1 MDFNRPDV
9 YIQDISTGASPVQ
22 QASSTIGVL
31 IGAMKSGPVGEA
43 VLVSSWTE
51 FIQNF
56 ANGLETPFMKD
67 SDLPYS
73 VYGFFANGG
82 SSVYIIRVAS
92 DTVAK
97 AKIAGTLNA
106 GLSFEAKYP
115 GAVAPVVQIKKN
127 ADWTENTNEVFDVVV
142 TMSSSD
148 EGSATISEVTKDTIV
163 EAINTNMTVQNWI
176 VASADTKT
184 FTKLVEETL
193 TLTDGADGIED
204 LVDND
209 FIEALEICSTL
220 DDASFLAIPGQTS
233 TAINDGILTYCDA
246 HMLFPILD
254 MPIGSTVKATKEYR
268 KSISA
273 YGGCLAYPWGNV
285 SDPLTNGTK
294 TVPSAGHVMG
304 VYSRVIGQQ
313 GIKKAPA
320 GVDAVVKGFL
330 SLEKKLTDAEI
341 GQLNPV
347 GVICIVPRTN
357 AGIVVWGARGLNPK
371 ADMRYV
377 TDVIINYNIKKSLYA
392 GTQFAVFE
400 PNDETLWSRV
410 TATCEDFLENLRLN
424 GVLKG
429 EASEAYYVKC
439 DATNNTDA
447 TINNGFLYVEIG
459 YAPVKPA
466 EFVVIKLAHSMSS
479 ES

>member
-9 YIQDISTGASPVQ
+9 YIQDVATGASPVQ
-22 QASSTIGVL
+22 QASSTIGIL
-31 IGAMKSGPVGEA
+31 LGAMKSGPVGEP
-43 VLVSSWTE
+43 VLVSSWSE

-56 ANGLETPFMKD
+56 ANGLETPFISN

-82 SSVYIIRVAS
+82 NQLYVVRVAS
-92 DTVAK
+92 KTAAK
-97 AKIAGTLNA
+97 AKKEATTNA
-106 GLSFEAKYP
+106 GLTIEAKYE
-115 GAVAPVVQIKKN
+115 GAITPTVQIKKS
-127 ADWTENTNEVFDVVV
+127 ADWEESDNEVFDVII
-142 TMSSSD
+142 TMSNSD
-148 EGSATISEVTKDTIV
+148 DGVATITEVTKDTIV
-163 EAINTNMTVQNWI
+163 NAINTNITTQNWV
-176 VASADTKT
+176 VASGTVS
-184 FTKLVEETL
+184 KLSEETI
-193 TLTDGADGIED
+193 TLADGVDGIED
-204 LVDND
+204 LQDSDYITAMEV
-209 FIEALEICSTL
+209 CSTI

-233 TAINDGILTYCDA
+233 TTVNDGVMTYCDA
-246 HMLFPILD
+246 HLLFPILD
-254 MPIGSTVKATKEYR
+254 MPVGSTVKATKEYR
-268 KSISA
+268 KTISA
-273 YGGCLAYPWGNV
+273 YGGCLAYPWGYV

-294 TVPSAGHVMG
+294 LVPTAGHVMG

-320 GVDAVVKGFL
+320 GVDAVVKGFI
-330 SLEKKLTDAEI
+330 SMEKKLTDSDVA
-341 GQLNPV
+341 QLNPV

-357 AGIVVWGARGLNPK
+357 AGIVIWGARGLNPK

-410 TATCEDFLENLRLN
+410 TATCQDFLETLRLS
-424 GVLKG
+424 GALKG
-429 EASEAYYVKC
+429 TSDEAYYVKC

-466 EFVVIKLAHSMSS
+466 EFVVIKLAHSMDSQS
-479 ES
+479 

>member
-9 YIQDISTGASPVQ
+9 YIQDVSTGASPIQ
-22 QASSTIGVL
+22 QASSTIGIL
-31 IGAMKSGPVGEA
+31 IGAMRSGPVKDP

-56 ANGLETPFMKD
+56 ANGLDTPFMKD

-82 SSVYIIRVAS
+82 SSVYIVRVAS
-92 DTVAK
+92 DTAKKAK
-97 AKIAGTLNA
+97 ATGTLNA
-106 GLSFEAKYP
+106 GLTIEAKYP
-115 GAVAPVVQIKKN
+115 GAVAPTVQIKKN
-127 ADWTENTNEVFDVVV
+127 AEWVENTNEVFDVVV

-148 EGSATISEVTKDTIV
+148 EGVATITEVTKDTIV
-163 EAINTNMTVQNWI
+163 ESINTNLATQNWI
-176 VASADTKT
+176 VASATDLA
-184 FTKLVEETL
+184 KLQEETI
-193 TLTDGADGIED
+193 TLADGADGVED
-204 LVDND
+204 LADTD
-209 FIEALEICSTL
+209 YIEALEVCSTI

-233 TAINDGILTYCDA
+233 NAVNDGILTYCDA

-273 YGGCLAYPWGNV
+273 YGGCLAYPWGVV

-294 TVPSAGHVMG
+294 TVPTAGHVMG

-330 SLEKKLTDAEI
+330 SLEKKLTDAEM

-357 AGIVVWGARGLNPK
+357 AGIVIWGARGLNPK

-377 TDVIINYNIKKSLYA
+377 TDVIINYNIKKSLYT

-410 TATCEDFLENLRLN
+410 TATCEDFLETLRLN

-429 EASEAYYVKC
+429 TADQAYYVKC
-439 DATNNTDA
+439 DASNNTDA

-466 EFVVIKLAHSMSS
+466 EFVVIKLAHTMDSNA
-479 ES
+479 

>member
-9 YIQDISTGASPVQ
+9 YIQDVSTGASPIQ
-22 QASSTIGVL
+22 QASSTIGIL
-31 IGAMKSGPVGEA
+31 IGAMKSGPVGEPI
-43 VLVSSWTE
+43 LVSSWTE

-82 SSVYIIRVAS
+82 SSVYVVRVAS
-92 DTVAK
+92 NTAKKAK
-97 AKIAGTLNA
+97 ATGTLNT
-106 GLSFEAKYP
+106 GLQIEAKYP
-115 GAVAPVVQIKKN
+115 GAIAPTIQIKKN
-127 ADWTENTNEVFDVVV
+127 ADWAENTNEVFDVIV

-148 EGSATISEVTKDTIV
+148 EGVATITEVTKDTIV
-163 EAINTNMTVQNWI
+163 DAINSNITTQNWI
-176 VASADTKT
+176 VAKAETALT
-184 FTKLVEETL
+184 ELQEETI
-193 TLTDGADGIED
+193 TLADGADGIED
-204 LVDND
+204 LADSNY
-209 FIEALEICSTL
+209 ISALEVCSTI

-233 TAINDGILTYCDA
+233 TAVNDGILTYCDA

-254 MPIGSTVKATKEYR
+254 MPIGSTVKETKEYR

-273 YGGCLAYPWGNV
+273 YGGCLAYPWGVV

-294 TVPSAGHVMG
+294 TVPTAGHVMG

-330 SLEKKLTDAEI
+330 SMEKKLTDAEM

-347 GVICIVPRTN
+347 GVICIVSRTN
-357 AGIVVWGARGLNPK
+357 AGIVIWGARGLNPK

-377 TDVIINYNIKKSLYA
+377 TDVIINYNIKKSLYT

-410 TATCEDFLENLRLN
+410 TATCQDFLETLRLN

-429 EASEAYYVKC
+429 TADQAYYVTC

-466 EFVVIKLAHSMSS
+466 EFVVIKLAHSMTSNS
-479 ES
+479 

>member
-9 YIQDISTGASPVQ
+9 YIQDVSTGASPIQ
-22 QASSTIGVL
+22 QASATIGIL
-31 IGAMKSGPVGEA
+31 IGAMKSGPIGEP
-43 VLVSSWTE
+43 VLVSSWSE

-56 ANGLETPFMKD
+56 ANGLESPFMKD

-82 SSVYIIRVAS
+82 SQVYVVRVAS
-92 DTVAK
+92 DTAK
-97 AKIAGTLNA
+97 KATKAGTTNN
-106 GLSFEAKYP
+106 GLTLTAKYAGDVSP
-115 GAVAPVVQIKKN
+115 TVQIKKN
-127 ADWTENTNEVFDVVV
+127 AEWESSTNEVFDVVI
-142 TMSSSD
+142 TMSNSD
-148 EGSATISEVTKDTIV
+148 DGIATITEVTKDTIV
-163 EAINTNMTVQNWI
+163 DAINTNLIASNWI
-176 VASADTKT
+176 VAEKT
-184 FTKLVEETL
+184 GEINQLTEETI
-193 TLTDGADGIED
+193 TLEGGNDGIED
-204 LVDND
+204 LEDAD
-209 FIEALEICSTL
+209 FISALEVCSTI
-220 DDASFLAIPGQTS
+220 DDASFLGIPGETS
-233 TAINDGILTYCDA
+233 TAVNDGILTYCDA

-254 MPIGSTVKATKEYR
+254 MPVGSSVKDTKDYR

-273 YGGCLAYPWGNV
+273 YGGILAYPWGYV

-294 TVPSAGHVMG
+294 LVPTCGHVMG

-330 SLEKKLTDAEI
+330 SMERKLTDADI

-347 GVICIVPRTN
+347 GVVCIVPRTN
-357 AGIVVWGARGLNPK
+357 AGIVVWGARSLNPK

-377 TDVIINYNIKKSLYA
+377 TDIIINYNIKKSLYT

-410 TATCEDFLENLRLN
+410 TATCQDFLETLRLQ
-424 GVLKG
+424 GALKG
-429 EASEAYYVKC
+429 TAEEAYYVTC
-439 DATNNTDA
+439 DSSNNTDA

-479 ES
+479 GS

>member
-9 YIQDISTGASPVQ
+9 YIQDVSNGASPIQ
-22 QASSTIGVL
+22 QASSTVGIL
-31 IGAMKSGPVGEA
+31 IGAMKSGPVGEPI
-43 VLVSSWTE
+43 LVSSWTE

-56 ANGLETPFMKD
+56 ANGLDTPFMKE

-82 SSVYIIRVAS
+82 NSVYVVRVAS
-92 DTVAK
+92 STAK
-97 AKIAGTLNA
+97 KATGTGTKNTNLTFTAKN
-106 GLSFEAKYP
+106 P
-115 GAVAPVVQIKKN
+115 GNFKPTVQIKKS
-127 ADWTENTNEVFDVVV
+127 ADWVENTNDVYDVII

-148 EGSATISEVTKDTIV
+148 DGVATISEVTKDTIV
-163 EAINTNMTVQNWI
+163 KAINTDMTAKEWI
-176 VASADTKT
+176 VAEATSVLAT
-184 FTKLVEETL
+184 LSEETI
-193 TLTDGADGIED
+193 TLTDGADGITD
-204 LVDND
+204 LKDADYIN
-209 FIEALEICSTL
+209 ALEVCSTI

-233 TAINDGILTYCDA
+233 TAVNDAILTYCDA

-254 MPIGSTVKATKEYR
+254 MPVGSTVKQTKEYR

-273 YGGCLAYPWGNV
+273 YGGILAYPWGNV
-285 SDPLTNGTK
+285 ADPLTDGTK
-294 TVPSAGHVMG
+294 LVPTAGHVMG
-304 VYSRVIGQQ
+304 VYSRVIGAQ

-330 SLEKKLTDAEI
+330 SMEKKLTDAEI

-347 GVICIVPRTN
+347 GVVCIVPRTN
-357 AGIVVWGARGLNPK
+357 AGIVIWGARGLNPK

-377 TDVIINYNIKKSLYA
+377 TDVIINYNIKKSLYS

-400 PNDETLWSRV
+400 PNDESLWSRV
-410 TATCEDFLENLRLN
+410 KATCEDFLENLRLN

-429 EASEAYYVKC
+429 SKEEAYFVTC

-479 ES
+479 GS

>member
-9 YIQDISTGASPVQ
+9 YIQDVSTGASPIQ
-22 QASSTIGVL
+22 QASSTIGIL
-31 IGAMKSGPVGEA
+31 IGAMRSGPVKDP

-56 ANGLETPFMKD
+56 ANGLDTPFMKD

-82 SSVYIIRVAS
+82 SSVYIVRVAS
-92 DTVAK
+92 ATAEKAK
-97 AKIAGTLNA
+97 ATGTLNA
-106 GLSFEAKYP
+106 GLTIEAKYP
-115 GAVAPVVQIKKN
+115 GAVAPTIQIKKS
-127 ADWTENTNEVFDVVV
+127 ADWIENTNEVFDVVV
-142 TMSSSD
+142 TMNSSD
-148 EGSATISEVTKDTIV
+148 EGVATITEVTKDTIV
-163 EAINTNMTVQNWI
+163 EAINTNLATQNWI
-176 VASADTKT
+176 VASATDLA
-184 FTKLVEETL
+184 KLQEETI
-193 TLTDGADGIED
+193 TLADGADGVED
-204 LVDND
+204 LADTD
-209 FIEALEICSTL
+209 YIEALEVCSTI

-233 TAINDGILTYCDA
+233 NAVNDGILTYCDA

-273 YGGCLAYPWGNV
+273 YGGCLAYPWGVV

-294 TVPSAGHVMG
+294 TVPTAGHVMG

-330 SLEKKLTDAEI
+330 SLEKKLTDAEM

-357 AGIVVWGARGLNPK
+357 AGIVIWGARGLNPK

-377 TDVIINYNIKKSLYA
+377 TDVIINYNIKKSLYT

-410 TATCEDFLENLRLN
+410 TATCEDFLETLRLN

-429 EASEAYYVKC
+429 TADQAYYVKC
-439 DATNNTDA
+439 DASNNTDA

-466 EFVVIKLAHSMSS
+466 EFVVIKLAHTMDSNA
-479 ES
+479 

>member
-9 YIQDISTGASPVQ
+9 YIQDVSTGASPIQ
-22 QASSTIGVL
+22 QASATIGIL
-31 IGAMKSGPVGEA
+31 IGAMKSGPIGEP
-43 VLVSSWTE
+43 VLVSSWSE
-51 FIQNF
+51 FIQYF

-82 SSVYIIRVAS
+82 SQVYVVRVAS
-92 DTVAK
+92 DTAK
-97 AKIAGTLNA
+97 KATKVGTTNN
-106 GLSFEAKYP
+106 GLTLTAKYAGDVSP
-115 GAVAPVVQIKKN
+115 TVQIKKN
-127 ADWTENTNEVFDVVV
+127 AEWESSTNEVFDVVI
-142 TMSSSD
+142 TMSNSD
-148 EGSATISEVTKDTIV
+148 DGIATITEVTKDTIV
-163 EAINTNMTVQNWI
+163 DAINTNLIASNWI
-176 VASADTKT
+176 VAEKT
-184 FTKLVEETL
+184 GEINQLTEETI
-193 TLTDGADGIED
+193 TLEGGNDGIED
-204 LVDND
+204 LEDAD
-209 FIEALEICSTL
+209 FVSALEVCSTI
-220 DDASFLAIPGQTS
+220 DDASFLGIPGETS
-233 TAINDGILTYCDA
+233 TTINDGILTYCDA

-254 MPIGSTVKATKEYR
+254 MPVGSSVKDTKDYR

-273 YGGCLAYPWGNV
+273 YGGILAYPWGYV

-294 TVPSAGHVMG
+294 LVPTCGHVMG

-330 SLEKKLTDAEI
+330 SMERKLTDADI

-347 GVICIVPRTN
+347 GVVCIVPRTN
-357 AGIVVWGARGLNPK
+357 AGIVVWGARSLNPK

-377 TDVIINYNIKKSLYA
+377 TDIIINYNIKKSLYT

-410 TATCEDFLENLRLN
+410 TATCQDFLETLRLQ
-424 GVLKG
+424 GALKG
-429 EASEAYYVKC
+429 TAEEAYYVTC
-439 DATNNTDA
+439 DSSNNTDA

-479 ES
+479 GS